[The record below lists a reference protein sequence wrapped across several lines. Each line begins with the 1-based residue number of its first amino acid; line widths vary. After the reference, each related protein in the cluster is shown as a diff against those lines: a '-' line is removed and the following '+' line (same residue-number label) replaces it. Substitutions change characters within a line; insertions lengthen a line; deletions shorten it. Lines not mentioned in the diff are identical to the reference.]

1 MSEDAA
7 KEFRRPPTAQAFV
20 LAELRRAIIA
30 GDFLPG
36 QPLRQ
41 NALADRFGVS
51 RVPVREAFKV
61 LESEGQVVYE
71 PHRGHKVASLS
82 LTDLLEVYRLRQLL
96 ESEAARV
103 AVKNRSD
110 GVLAAMRASATGIRS
125 KE

>member
-41 NALADRFGVS
+41 NALADRFGVTWQ
-51 RVPVREAFKV
+51 
-61 LESEGQVVYE
+61 LN
-71 PHRGHKVASLS
+71 
-82 LTDLLEVYRLRQLL
+82 LR
-96 ESEAARV
+96 
-103 AVKNRSD
+103 
-110 GVLAAMRASATGIRS
+110 
-125 KE
+125 